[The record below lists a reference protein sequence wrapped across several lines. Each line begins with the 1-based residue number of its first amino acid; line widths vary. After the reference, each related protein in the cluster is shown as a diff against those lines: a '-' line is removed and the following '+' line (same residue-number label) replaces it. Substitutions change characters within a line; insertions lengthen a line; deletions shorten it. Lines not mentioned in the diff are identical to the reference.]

1 MSGLGH
7 RSVLVTGGTG
17 GLGQGVVPVLL
28 GQGYTLTIP
37 YIDGAAREQLER
49 QLTAAELANVR
60 FVAADLNNES
70 EVAALINRM
79 PQLDAVVHLVGGFS
93 MGATANVALSDWQH
107 SFRLNVETTF
117 LVCKHALKRMQ
128 PQHYGR
134 IVTIGSRG
142 AVEPAAELAA
152 YCAAKAAVVAFT
164 RAIAAETKGMN
175 ITANVILPSIIDTPA
190 NRAAMGTGQAAMWVS
205 PTAIGE
211 LIAFLISEN
220 AAAISGAVI
229 PIYGKA

>member
-7 RSVLVTGGTG
+7 RAVLLTGGTG

-28 GQGYTLTIP
+28 AQGYTLTIP
-37 YIDGAAREQLER
+37 YIDPAGRTRLEQ
-49 QLTAAELANVR
+49 QLAAAELANVR

-70 EVAALINRM
+70 EVAALIDRM

-93 MGATANVALSDWQH
+93 MGATANVSLKDWQQ
-107 SFRLNVETTF
+107 SFTLNVETTF
-117 LVCKHALKRMQ
+117 LVCKHALRRLQ
-128 PQHYGR
+128 PQRYGR

-152 YCAAKAAVVAFT
+152 YCAAKAAVVALT

-175 ITANVILPSIIDTPA
+175 ITANVILPSIIDTPS
-190 NRAAMGTGQAAMWVS
+190 NRAAMGSAQAATWVS
-205 PTAIGE
+205 PAAIGE
-211 LIAFLISEN
+211 LIAYLISER
-220 AAAISGAVI
+220 AGAISGAVI
-229 PIYGKA
+229 PIYGDA

>member
-7 RSVLVTGGTG
+7 RAVLLTGGTG
-17 GLGQGVVPVLL
+17 GLGQGVAPVLL
-28 GQGYTLTIP
+28 AQGYTLTIP
-37 YIDGAAREQLER
+37 YIDAVGREHLEHQLA
-49 QLTAAELANVR
+49 AAELANVR

-107 SFRLNVETTF
+107 SFALNVETTF

-128 PQHYGR
+128 PQRYGR

-142 AVEPAAELAA
+142 AVEPTAELAA

-175 ITANVILPSIIDTPA
+175 ITANVILPSIIDTPN
-190 NRAAMGTGQAAMWVS
+190 NRAAMGSDQAAMWV
-205 PTAIGE
+205 PPAAIGQ
-211 LIAFLISEN
+211 LIAYLISES
-220 AAAISGAVI
+220 AGAISGAAI
-229 PIYGKA
+229 PIYGNA

>member
-1 MSGLGH
+1 MRGFAH
-7 RSVLVTGGTG
+7 RAVLVTGGTG

-28 GQGYTLTIP
+28 SQGYTLTIP
-37 YIDGAAREQLER
+37 YIDAAAREALEKQLA
-49 QLTAAELANVR
+49 AAELANVR

-70 EVAALINRM
+70 EVAALVERM

-93 MGATANVALSDWQH
+93 MGTTAQFALSDWQQ

-128 PQHYGR
+128 SQQYGR

-164 RAIAAETKGMN
+164 RAIAAETKGKN

-190 NRAAMGTGQAAMWVS
+190 NRAAMGEAQAVNWVS
-205 PTAIGE
+205 PVAIGE
-211 LIAFLISEN
+211 LIAYLISEG

-229 PIYGKA
+229 PIYGNA